1 MKLNTFTSMFSALA
15 LGVGLVLAQG
25 PASADEYPSKPIH
38 LIIPFKA
45 GGGTDNIGRGIA
57 RSLEE
62 AAGVS
67 IVVDNIT
74 GGGGVKGNMH
84 VIKSKKNGYTVLMN
98 GTQDI
103 TAPLTFK
110 KLPMS
115 LDDFIY
121 IGAFFT
127 SPTYILSHKD
137 RNLKTLEEFLERANA
152 SPGKLTIGT
161 AGPRGAQMIMASAIK
176 GITGAD
182 FRIIPYSGGA
192 DLKKALA
199 GNQVDAGIIHA
210 PVMLSAVKAGEIN
223 VIGTGMPL
231 TKIGYA
237 PIRGTKTLKE
247 MGIDLEI
254 GITRGIYL
262 PKGTPPAI
270 VAKLTQIVEKAAK
283 SKTFAKFGETY
294 GFAPLW
300 INGADFEKMIRAELD
315 TNKKIKAKYI
325 DK

>member
-1 MKLNTFTSMFSALA
+1 MKIYKFMSVFAALSMGA
-15 LGVGLVLAQG
+15 GLVLASG
-25 PASADEYPSKPIH
+25 TTSADEYPSKPIH
-38 LIIPFKA
+38 LIVPFKA
-45 GGGTDNIGRGIA
+45 GGGTDNIGRGFA
-57 RSLEE
+57 KALGE
-62 AAGVS
+62 ASGVS

-84 VIKSKKNGYTVLMN
+84 VIKSKPNGYTLLMN
-98 GTQDI
+98 GTQDV
-103 TAPLTFK
+103 TAQLTFK

-137 RNLKTLEEFLERANA
+137 RNLKTFEEFLKRAKAN
-152 SPGKLTIGT
+152 PGKLTLGT

-192 DLKKALA
+192 DLKKSLF

-210 PVMLSAVKAGEIN
+210 PVMLSAIKAGEIN
-223 VIGTGMPL
+223 VIGTGMSL
-231 TKIGYA
+231 SKIGYA
-237 PIRGTKTLKE
+237 PIRGTKTLKDI
-247 MGIDLEI
+247 GIDLEI

-270 VAKLTQIVEKAAK
+270 VTKLTQIVEKAAK
-283 SKTFAKFGETY
+283 SGTFAKFGETY

-300 INGADFEKMIRAELD
+300 INGADFEKMIRAELE
-315 TNKKIKAKYI
+315 TNRKIKAKYI

>member
-1 MKLNTFTSMFSALA
+1 MSIHKFISVLAAFLISA
-15 LGVGLVLAQG
+15 GLVLASG
-25 PASADEYPSKPIH
+25 TASAAEYPSNPIH

-57 RSLEE
+57 KALEE
-62 AAGVS
+62 ASGVS
-67 IVVDNIT
+67 IVVNNIT

-103 TAPLTFK
+103 TAGLTFK

-137 RNLKTLEEFLERANA
+137 RNLKTFEEFLERARAN
-152 SPGKLTIGT
+152 PGKLTIGT
-161 AGPRGAQMIMASAIK
+161 AGPRGAQMIMAAAIK
-176 GITGAD
+176 GITGVD

-192 DLKKALA
+192 DLKKALH

-210 PVMLSAVKAGEIN
+210 PVMLSAVKAGVIN
-223 VIGTGMPL
+223 VIGTGMSL
-231 TKIGYA
+231 SKIGYP
-237 PIRGTKTLKE
+237 PIRGTKTLKDI
-247 MGIDLEI
+247 GIDLEI

-283 SKTFAKFGETY
+283 SETFAKFGKTY

-315 TNKKIKAKYI
+315 TNRKIKAKYI